1 MRLCPPVHQSVT
13 LFILIAR
20 KRAFS
25 IIETARDCVR
35 QREVIGSD
43 EGAGK
48 GVTREGAIRKE
59 VKNPFFF
66 AHLKKDALRPNERTD
81 GQIDGQTQTDRP
93 S

>member
-1 MRLCPPVHQSVT
+1 M
-13 LFILIAR
+13 
-20 KRAFS
+20 
-25 IIETARDCVR
+25 
-35 QREVIGSD
+35 IGSD